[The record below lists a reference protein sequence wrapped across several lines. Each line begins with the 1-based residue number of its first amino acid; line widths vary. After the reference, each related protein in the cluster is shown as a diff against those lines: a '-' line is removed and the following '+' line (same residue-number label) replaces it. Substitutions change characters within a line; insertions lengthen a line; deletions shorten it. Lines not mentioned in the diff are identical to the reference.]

1 MRILSLCASATIL
14 GLAVLNVAHATDI
27 APKSRTVQF
36 ADLDLNKAAGAATLF
51 NRIKGAALAVCESH
65 RGSMTLRDQER
76 HADCMRIAVSN
87 AVARVDEPM
96 LTEYVANS
104 SGSGRQAR
112 STIASSR

>member
-1 MRILSLCASATIL
+1 MS
-14 GLAVLNVAHATDI
+14 I
-27 APKSRTVQF
+27 APR
-36 ADLDLNKAAGAATLF
+36 LDLNKAAGAATLF

-96 LTEYVANS
+96 LTQYVVNT